1 MLRHLAG
8 LLEVAGVPRRLTAT
22 RLIRREIHLHV
33 ERSQE
38 PNGIGRRLCE
48 ESISDARDE
57 EGNSQSAA

>member
-8 LLEVAGVPRRLTAT
+8 LLEVTGVPRRLTAT
-22 RLIRREIHLHV
+22 GLIRRELHLDV

-38 PNGIGRRLCE
+38 PNGVCRRLCE

-57 EGNSQSAA
+57 EGDFQSAA